1 MVWRQVTVAGAAIV
15 VMSLAACGGS
25 SPSPAPAPT
34 ANSLRQALTRVADTD
49 GNRAQINYDDT
60 SALVKLA
67 GKNLGS
73 TAGFA
78 QLRGSGAAGLQSL
91 AQVITSQPGI
101 ELFNADYTI
110 TAGSPPSQ
118 VGLLA
123 GGQSGGSIT
132 GNLTKVGWRQQ
143 GNTLVGPS
151 PLAAGGDQQETAMLA
166 LNLARVRTNG
176 SDVTYG
182 EASADL
188 DQVGSPKG
196 RTLADDPVVGAAA
209 QCLGDV
215 VAADVMAPY
224 QGGRKPTVLAV
235 GIRRPASN
243 TATPHVVVCA
253 GWPDQAAA
261 GVYLTAV
268 RQQLTSGLSIRTDSR
283 YDTLLHS
290 PSVQNVG
297 GDQHL
302 VRWEADT
309 PGNAQLVFTMT
320 ESVDLPALPDCS
332 ELERLSVA
340 ARQQLAGA
348 CP

>member
-1 MVWRQVTVAGAAIV
+1 MVWRQVTVAGAVVV

-25 SPSPAPAPT
+25 SPSVSSPT
-34 ANSLRQALTRVADTD
+34 TTPSLRQALARVADTP
-49 GNRAQINYDDT
+49 GNRSQIYYDDT

-67 GKNLGS
+67 GRNLGD

-78 QLRGSGAAGLQSL
+78 LLRGSGAEGLLPL

-101 ELFNADYTI
+101 ELLGAEYTI

-123 GGQSGGSIT
+123 GGQPGGSIT

-151 PLAAGGDQQETAMLA
+151 PLSAGGDQQETAILA
-166 LNLARVRTNG
+166 LNLARVRTSG

-182 EASADL
+182 GASADL
-188 DQVGSPKG
+188 DQIGSPSG
-196 RTLADDPVVGAAA
+196 RTLAQDPVVDAAA

-215 VAADVMAPY
+215 VAAEIMAPY

-235 GIRRPASN
+235 GIRHPASN
-243 TATPHVVVCA
+243 TDKPHAVVCV
-253 GWPDQAAA
+253 GWPDQNAADKY
-261 GVYLTAV
+261 VTAV
-268 RQQLTSGLSIRTDSR
+268 KQQLTSGLSIATNSR
-283 YDTLLHS
+283 YDALLRN

-297 GDQHL
+297 GNQHL

-309 PGNAQLVFTMT
+309 PGDVRRAFTMA
-320 ESVDLPALPDCS
+320 ERIDLPALPNCGEFD
-332 ELERLSVA
+332 RLPIA
-340 ARQQLAGA
+340 ARQQLDGA

>member
-1 MVWRQVTVAGAAIV
+1 
-15 VMSLAACGGS
+15 
-25 SPSPAPAPT
+25 
-34 ANSLRQALTRVADTD
+34 LRQALTRVADTD
-49 GNRAQINYDDT
+49 GTRAQISYDDT

-67 GKNLGS
+67 GKNLS
-73 TAGFA
+73 DTTGFA

-101 ELFNADYTI
+101 QLFDADYTI

-123 GGQSGGSIT
+123 GGQPGSSIN

-143 GNTLVGPS
+143 GNTLIGPS
-151 PLAAGGDQQETAMLA
+151 PLSAGGDQQETAMLA

-188 DQVGSPKG
+188 DQIGSPSG
-196 RTLADDPVVGAAA
+196 RTLAQDPVVSAAA

-215 VAADVMAPY
+215 MAADIMAPY

-235 GIRRPASN
+235 GIRRPAGN
-243 TATPHVVVCA
+243 TATPHAVVCV

-261 GVYLTAV
+261 NTYLTAA
-268 RQQLTSGLSIRTDSR
+268 RQQLTSGLSIRTGSR
-283 YDTLLHS
+283 YDTLLRD

-309 PGNAQLVFTMT
+309 PGDAQRVFTMT
-320 ESVDLPALPDCS
+320 ETVDLPALPNCTD
-332 ELERLSVA
+332 LERLTIA
-340 ARQQLAGA
+340 ARHQLDGL